1 MMIEMAEE
9 SKRQER
15 IEMIRDAL
23 KNKAPFTY
31 SDLEA
36 TGQLQSFLEER
47 EAEMMAYFH
56 EAQQKAWE
64 ETLTTFLGFYDSSYD
79 ETTSPM

>member
-1 MMIEMAEE
+1 MMIEMTQEG
-9 SKRQER
+9 KKQER
-15 IEMIRDAL
+15 IEMIREAL

-31 SDLEA
+31 SDLE
-36 TGQLQSFLEER
+36 TIGQLQSFLEEQ
-47 EAEMMAYFH
+47 EADMMAYFR

-64 ETLTTFLGFYDSSYD
+64 ETLATFLDFYDSSYD

>member
-9 SKRQER
+9 SKKQER
-15 IEMIRDAL
+15 IEMIREAL
-23 KNKAPFTY
+23 QNKAPLAY

-47 EAEMMAYFH
+47 EAEMMAYFR

-64 ETLTTFLGFYDSSYD
+64 ETLTTFLDFFDSSYD